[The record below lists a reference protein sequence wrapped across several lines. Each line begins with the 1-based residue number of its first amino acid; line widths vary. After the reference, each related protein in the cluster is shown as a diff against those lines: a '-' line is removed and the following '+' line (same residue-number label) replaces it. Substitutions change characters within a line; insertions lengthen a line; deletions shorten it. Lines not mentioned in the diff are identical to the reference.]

1 MNHLLRELAPI
12 PQAAWDKLEEEAKD
26 QFTVHLAGR
35 RLVDWSGPHGWEHS
49 ATGLGRK
56 RVLEP
61 EHQNRGDIELHRRKV
76 LELAEVRLPFA
87 VNRSELDDAERGAG
101 DLDLDALDAA
111 ALHLARLEN
120 HAVFHGWREA
130 GFTGMTAASPH
141 RPVPLGSDPQNY
153 PKSTALAVNTLRDAG
168 VPGPYAL
175 AVGPRDHMDILAAAE
190 QGGYPVLD
198 HLRRILGGGKVVRA
212 PGIEVAVVLG
222 LGAGNFLFD
231 VGQDISI
238 GYEGHDRDFVRF
250 YFEENFCIRVV
261 ERSAAVALAR
271 E

>member
-12 PQAAWDKLEEEAKD
+12 PQAAWDRLEEEAKD
-26 QFTVHLAGR
+26 QFTVHLAAR

-56 RVLEP
+56 RVLAP
-61 EHQNRGDIELHRRKV
+61 EHQDHDDFELHRRKV
-76 LELAEVRLPFA
+76 LELAEVRLPFV
-87 VNRSELDDAERGAG
+87 VNRSELDDAERGAT
-101 DLDLDALDAA
+101 DLDLDGLDAA

-130 GFTGMTAASPH
+130 GFTGMTGASPH
-141 RPVPLGSDPQNY
+141 RPVPLGNDPENC
-153 PKSTALAVNTLRDAG
+153 PKPVAAAVNTLRDAG
-168 VPGPYAL
+168 IPGPYAL
-175 AVGPRDHMDILAAAE
+175 AVGPREHMDILASTE
-190 QGGYPVLD
+190 RGGYPVVD

-212 PGIEVAVVLG
+212 PGTEVALVLA
-222 LGAGNFLFD
+222 LGEGNFEFD

-238 GYEGHDRDFVRF
+238 GYEGHDHDSVRF
-250 YFEENFCIRVV
+250 YFEESFSMRVI
-261 ERSAAVALAR
+261 EPSAAVALVR